1 MVTIRMSGLLVV
13 AGAWAGVVG
22 GAAWAAQEGNPA
34 GDPAPS
40 AVTAAGVTLHSV
52 NVELPTS
59 DRVFPGGDAAQ
70 ALTDNCTACHS
81 PGMVLTQPAMSRAA
95 WQAEVDKMRGTF
107 KAPVADE
114 DVPAIVGYLASHKG
128 TP

>member
-1 MVTIRMSGLLVV
+1 MTALSKRIGCGVLVLAGLL
-13 AGAWAGVVG
+13 AGAIGVPSM
-22 GAAWAAQEGNPA
+22 AAQG
-34 GDPAPS
+34 GDPPPS
-40 AVTAAGVTLHSV
+40 TVTAGGITLKSV
-52 NVELPTS
+52 NIELPTS
-59 DRVFPGGDAAQ
+59 DRTFPGGDAAQ
-70 ALTDNCTACHS
+70 AITDNCTACHS